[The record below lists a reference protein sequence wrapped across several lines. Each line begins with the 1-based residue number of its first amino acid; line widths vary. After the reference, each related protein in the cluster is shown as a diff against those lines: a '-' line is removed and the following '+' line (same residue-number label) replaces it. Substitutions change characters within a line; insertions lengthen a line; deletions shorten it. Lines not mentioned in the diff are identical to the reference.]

1 MFGLGIWELLIVLA
15 IVVVLFGA
23 KRLPLIGEGLGGM
36 ITNFKK
42 ATKKNKEEQPKI
54 DDNSAENA
62 DDNNDVKEGPNF
74 CDKSRH
80 LNDSFETCRTRSE
93 LWQEVI
99 NESVERS

>member
-42 ATKKNKEEQPKI
+42 ATKKNKEEQAKL
-54 DDNSAENA
+54 DDNSAANSE
-62 DDNNDVKEGPNF
+62 DNNVTKE
-74 CDKSRH
+74 
-80 LNDSFETCRTRSE
+80 DSTIVNKENS
-93 LWQEVI
+93 
-99 NESVERS
+99 

>member
-1 MFGLGIWELLIVLA
+1 MFGLGVWELLIVLA

-54 DDNSAENA
+54 DDNLAETAEDKNVVGEDPTKA
-62 DDNNDVKEGPNF
+62 NKE
-74 CDKSRH
+74 KS
-80 LNDSFETCRTRSE
+80 
-93 LWQEVI
+93 
-99 NESVERS
+99 